1 VRKVGGKGKRGAEK
15 RGKGSEGKSTLSRAQ
30 FEPDRQL
37 AKAGVPCSHS
47 LVVALVLSQ
56 LDYWFLLVDANNF

>member
-1 VRKVGGKGKRGAEK
+1 MRKVGGKGKRGAEK
-15 RGKGSEGKSTLSRAQ
+15 RGKVKEGKLTLSHAQ
-30 FEPDRQL
+30 FELGRQL